1 MHYNAS
7 LRGFPGWVLETMQG
21 NRYVTTIHC
30 INSYIIKVSRAT
42 PVRPRY
48 VYRGS
53 KGMRLPLEFA
63 VKDQLGK
70 QGAVEMGFTSCTATR
85 CLRVPCMVCCCTW
98 CVAARRLLLTRFQNI
113 DSKRFAK
120 FPCA

>member
-42 PVRPRY
+42 SLHPRY

-53 KGMRLPLEFA
+53 KGMRLPRAFA

-70 QGAVEMGFTSCTATR
+70 QGAVELGFTSCTTNR
-85 CLRVPCMVCCCTW
+85 CPRVWGMVCQCTH
-98 CVAARRLLLTRFQNI
+98 ASLAPAFKT
-113 DSKRFAK
+113 
-120 FPCA
+120 